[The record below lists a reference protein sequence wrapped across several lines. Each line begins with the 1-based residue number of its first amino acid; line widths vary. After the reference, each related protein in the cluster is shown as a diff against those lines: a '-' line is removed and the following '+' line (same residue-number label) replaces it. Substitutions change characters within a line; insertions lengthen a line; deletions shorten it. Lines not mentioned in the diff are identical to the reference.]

1 MIVSKLSLFS
11 QKLYWSCRLHTSTVG
26 EHFLETFPVF
36 LETHCEFFWMS
47 DELIF
52 LLIKMIVK
60 EKPINPNVFGC
71 NFCLLQQLYMWCFAR
86 FGTICTILKTWKHQ
100 WRSVTFSKVAGF
112 YFSIINCKIWNHK
125 FKRKKSFRN
134 FSY

>member
-1 MIVSKLSLFS
+1 MDSLKTIFIFPETLLKLEVAYFH
-11 QKLYWSCRLHTSTVG
+11 RG
-26 EHFLETFPVF
+26 EHFLET
-36 LETHCEFFWMS
+36 FWMS

-86 FGTICTILKTWKHQ
+86 FGTICTI
-100 WRSVTFSKVAGF
+100 
-112 YFSIINCKIWNHK
+112 
-125 FKRKKSFRN
+125 
-134 FSY
+134 